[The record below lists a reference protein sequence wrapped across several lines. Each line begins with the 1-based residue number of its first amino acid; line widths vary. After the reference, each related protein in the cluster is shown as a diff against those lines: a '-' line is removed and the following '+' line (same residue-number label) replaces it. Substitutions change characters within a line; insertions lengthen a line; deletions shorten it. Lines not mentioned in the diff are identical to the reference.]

1 MKFLHY
7 LELSFGLTLGI
18 ASAAV
23 EYDIPDNYTT
33 VWAQNVDETAGW
45 YDVNKTSLQ
54 DGHKEAMMC
63 YAASAS
69 NLIAWWQKIYC
80 ESQMPGTPPPDVNN
94 IWKKYVD
101 NNLVP
106 ESGGTPLA
114 AINWWISGVYAP
126 LDGNKW
132 ASADDD
138 RWNRF
143 VATYEELG
151 NAYDENGNAAIT
163 LLYPYNP
170 YEEYFYDLH
179 GMQQRD
185 LTELLISAW
194 SYNRENPG
202 IFDVDFTEIFE
213 GGSGVSLTLFSDGK
227 TALAHSIT
235 LWGVTYNEKGRVA
248 GLWLTDSDDFNK
260 ETDGLFYAD
269 VVINEE
275 DGRLFFADE
284 KLYGSDD
291 AFVSAVFVLDSSWRM
306 VPEPTTATLSLLA
319 LCGLAARRRR
329 ASRR

>member
-1 MKFLHY
+1 MKPLHY
-7 LELSFGLTLGI
+7 LALSLGLTLGI

-23 EYDIPDNYTT
+23 EYDISDNYKT
-33 VWAQNVDETAGW
+33 VWAQNVDESAGW
-45 YDVNKTSLQ
+45 YDVNKASLEE
-54 DGHKEAMMC
+54 GHPEAMMC

-69 NLIAWWQKIYC
+69 NLIAWWQNIYC
-80 ESQMPGTPPPDVNN
+80 ESLMTSTIPPDVND

-106 ESGGTPLA
+106 ESGGNPLA

-126 LDGNKW
+126 VDGNKW
-132 ASADDD
+132 VSEDDE

-151 NAYDENGNAAIT
+151 NAYDENGNAALT

-170 YEEYFYDLH
+170 EEEYFYDVH

-185 LTELLISAW
+185 LSELLISAW
-194 SYNRENPG
+194 GYNRENPSK
-202 IFDVDFTEIFE
+202 FDVDFSEIFE
-213 GGSGVSLTLFSDGK
+213 EGGGVSLTLFSDGK
-227 TALAHSIT
+227 TNLAHSIT
-235 LWGVTYNEKGRVA
+235 LWGVTYDEAGQVA
-248 GLWLTDSDDFNK
+248 GLWLTDSDDFDN

-269 VVINEE
+269 IVINEE

-291 AFVSAVFVLDSSWRM
+291 AFVSGVFVLDSSWRM

-319 LCGLAARRRR
+319 LAGLATRRRR
-329 ASRR
+329 R

>member
-1 MKFLHY
+1 MKPLHY
-7 LELSFGLTLGI
+7 LVLSLGFSLGI

-23 EYDIPDNYTT
+23 EYDIPDNYKT
-33 VWAQNVDETAGW
+33 VWAQNVDETVGW
-45 YDVNKTSLQ
+45 YDVNKSSLEA
-54 DGHKEAMMC
+54 GHPEAMMC

-69 NLIAWWQKIYC
+69 NLIAWWQNIYC
-80 ESQMPGTPPPDVNN
+80 ESLMTSTIPPDVND

-106 ESGGTPLA
+106 ESGGNPLA

-126 LDGNKW
+126 VDGNKW
-132 ASADDD
+132 ASEDDD

-151 NAYDENGNAAIT
+151 NAYDEHGNAAIT

-170 YEEYFYDLH
+170 EEEYFYDQH
-179 GMQQRD
+179 GLQQND
-185 LTELLISAW
+185 LNELLISAW
-194 SYNRENPG
+194 GYNREEPDK
-202 IFDVDFTEIFE
+202 FDVDFTEIFE
-213 GGSGVSLTLFSDGK
+213 EGGGVSLTLFSDGK
-227 TALAHSIT
+227 TNLAHSIT
-235 LWGVTYNEKGRVA
+235 LWGVTYDEAGQVA
-248 GLWLTDSDDFNK
+248 GLWLTDSDDFDN

-291 AFVSAVFVLDSSWRM
+291 AFVSGVFVLDSSWRM

-319 LCGLAARRRR
+319 LAGLATRRRR
-329 ASRR
+329 K